1 METEI
6 SSVVASF
13 GDRQE
18 LTGKGQQEKFSGDE
32 KVFLDRGSGYTELY
46 ICQNSSN
53 CTIKNKT

>member
-6 SSVVASF
+6 SSVVASV

-32 KVFLDRGSGYTELY
+32 KIYLDGGSGHAELY

-53 CTIKNKT
+53 RIIKNKT